1 MPRVLCLECI
11 DPVHDEYYLPERR
24 GAQTEYNGG
33 DICAIK
39 EGTHVPVY
47 LLLAPGRRIQARLLN
62 SDDYRPRPCILLN
75 NPTEDSMAGP
85 VAPPASV
92 ERTICLMATFNGGTK
107 FEDLPEVL
115 QLNTM
120 PVSPHYLAQ
129 SRRHVHT
136 SPEWEK
142 ENAWVILHAYD
153 PRKPF
158 QGHWRNLASQ
168 NPNQSSFRLDLEAL
182 SMVHELAKVRKLQW
196 EEYCAHDKEM
206 RRRCYTEYQAVRH
219 KLYLARRQ
227 SSPTTA
233 SASGSFSSA
242 TIANIPRS
250 GQPLATPSPPANN
263 TVRGADTAQQPRRSF
278 AEVARSSTSLP
289 ASEPTLQSTSRSN
302 VAAASSS
309 VPVVET
315 MLQPI
320 PQPHHV
326 ATSNAPS
333 YANAVKGNRAVA
345 APTPSPA
352 RTAWFSG
359 VRGTISNVLRGKS
372 TSPSVPQAG
381 GSR

>member
-1 MPRVLCLECI
+1 MPRVLCLECL
-11 DPVHDEYYLPERR
+11 DPVRDEYYLPESRS
-24 GAQTEYNGG
+24 AQTEYHGG

-62 SDDYRPRPCILLN
+62 SDDYRPRPCIVLN

-85 VAPPASV
+85 VPPPASG

-168 NPNQSSFRLDLEAL
+168 IPNQSSYRLDSETL
-182 SMVHELAKVRKLQW
+182 SMVHELAKVRKFQW
-196 EEYCAHDKEM
+196 EEYCNHDKEM

-227 SSPTTA
+227 SSPTT
-233 SASGSFSSA
+233 
-242 TIANIPRS
+242 
-250 GQPLATPSPPANN
+250 
-263 TVRGADTAQQPRRSF
+263 
-278 AEVARSSTSLP
+278 
-289 ASEPTLQSTSRSN
+289 STSRSN
-302 VAAASSS
+302 VAAASTS

-320 PQPHHV
+320 PQAHHV

-352 RTAWFSG
+352 RTAWFSD

-372 TSPSVPQAG
+372 TSPPIPKAG